1 MASLAVFGCSTQ
13 TERVAVPKTDAPAVE
28 MLEIGGIY
36 DVALVKGEK
45 AILVDTGPEGAFD
58 DLSAAI
64 RGAGVEPR
72 SLALVILTHAHS
84 DHAGNARAFQ
94 KLGVPILVHEGDA
107 AWLRAGNHG
116 ELFATNLEAVLAQP
130 GIPSRYPAVEPDIVV
145 VGEEPFRLEPWGVSG
160 TVIHA
165 GGHTP
170 GSVVVHLAN
179 GVVILGDLVRGGWF
193 AGLVDRE
200 APATHLFHQYP
211 VEEST
216 KVAEG
221 FVRRIAGCSDVRVAL
236 VGHGGPISID
246 ALRGWAGT
254 AETAGCPW

>member
-1 MASLAVFGCSTQ
+1 MAPSMRTVALACSLLTAALSGCSTQ
-13 TERVAVPKTDAPAVE
+13 TERVDVPKAGAPGVD
-28 MLEIGGIY
+28 MLEIGGLY

-45 AILVDTGPEGAFD
+45 SILVDTGPEGAFD

-64 RGAGVEPR
+64 RAAGVEPR
-72 SLALVILTHAHS
+72 SLALVVLTHAHS

-130 GIPSRYPAVEPDIVV
+130 GIPSKYPAVEPDVV
-145 VGEEPFRLEPWGVSG
+145 VTGKEPFRLEAWGVPG
-160 TVIHA
+160 AVIHA

-170 GSVVVHLAN
+170 GSVVVHLSN
-179 GVVILGDLVRGGWF
+179 GVVILGDLVRGGWL
-193 AGLVDRE
+193 AGLVDRD

-221 FVRRIAGCSDVRVAL
+221 FVRRIAG
-236 VGHGGPISID
+236 
-246 ALRGWAGT
+246 
-254 AETAGCPW
+254 